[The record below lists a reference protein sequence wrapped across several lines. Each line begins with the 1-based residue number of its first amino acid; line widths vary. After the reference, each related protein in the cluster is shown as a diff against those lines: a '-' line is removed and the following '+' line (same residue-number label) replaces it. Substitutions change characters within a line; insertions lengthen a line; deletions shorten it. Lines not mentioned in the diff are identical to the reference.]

1 MNHKY
6 LSRIVKIAILAIAL
20 CAVLFGVQQILRHK
34 CIYLLDETPETEMWE
49 QLYKLDKN
57 DVDMVFVGNS
67 HVYNG
72 INPAVIYEKSGIKS
86 FDIATSNQDL
96 FTSYYLL
103 KEMFV
108 RQDPSVVVMD
118 TYSIFQ
124 TPFTAPEGFE
134 NVYYKMAFDD
144 MRLSPRKV
152 EAIIKWHRNS
162 PEISVPE
169 RLFPIFEYRSRWEL
183 PGEALFPDESQQ
195 DRERQ
200 NLQ

>member
-1 MNHKY
+1 MKRTY
-6 LSRIVKIAILAIAL
+6 LIRTTKLFLLAIVL

-57 DVDMVFVGNS
+57 SIDMVFVGNS

-72 INPAVIYEKSGIKS
+72 INPAVIYEHSGIKS

-103 KEMFV
+103 KEFMV
-108 RQDPSVVVMD
+108 RQDPSVVVLD
-118 TYSIFQ
+118 TYGIFQ

-134 NVYYKMAFDD
+134 NVYYMICD
-144 MRLSPRKV
+144 
-152 EAIIKWHRNS
+152 
-162 PEISVPE
+162 
-169 RLFPIFEYRSRWEL
+169 YRPARW
-183 PGEALFPDESQQ
+183 
-195 DRERQ
+195 RR
-200 NLQ
+200 